1 MLTNVYP
8 GSFLKYSSLAIL
20 GPIAN
25 GFASWLIER
34 GYTHLSRR
42 EKIALLPYIEATL
55 IRRGI
60 HHLREVSK
68 ADLDACKKSL
78 LRRFPNRAGTTCALE
93 TYLHVQNLLV
103 PPEQKV
109 TGTAARHLAAYTG
122 YLKTVRGAA
131 ASTIQQNSYTA
142 SDFLAHLKIQRH
154 PGRLKILTINDL
166 EAFVKKISQR
176 LTRASLQHIV
186 GRLRSFLRFL
196 AITGEIPQGLDRQI
210 DTPRVYQEEQLPN
223 ALPWETVQ
231 TFLNSI
237 DRSSLVGLR
246 DFTMFFLM
254 ATYGLRAS
262 DVVALT
268 LDDIH
273 WRAGKMSI
281 SQRKTGTVLELPLT
295 DAVGTALHRYLK
307 KAPPPPPFRQIFL
320 RVKAPIAPL
329 KTYAVS
335 TAFRVW
341 ARRGGLDIPGRG
353 SCHRIRHSYAVFL
366 LRNGTPVKTIGDLLG
381 HRSLQSTWTYL
392 RLAIEDLRDVALPVP
407 EESTGRKAVRA

>member
-60 HHLREVSK
+60 HHFREVSK

-93 TYLHVQNLLV
+93 KYLHVQNLLV

-109 TGTAARHLAAYTG
+109 TGTAARHLAAYTR

-142 SDFLAHLKIQRH
+142 SDFLAHLKIERH

-223 ALPWETVQ
+223 ALPWETVK

-237 DRSSLVGLR
+237 DRSRLVGLR

-281 SQRKTGTVLELPLT
+281 SQRKTGTVLELPLS

-320 RVKAPIAPL
+320 RVKAPIGPL
-329 KTYAVS
+329 KTDAIS

-407 EESTGRKAVRA
+407 EESTGQKAVRA